1 VAVKVQDEYTYKSTS
16 EVAPLG
22 LQILDMM
29 GKKIN
34 KQDDVKDVTSEEVKP
49 TDKK

>member
-1 VAVKVQDEYTYKSTS
+1 
-16 EVAPLG
+16 
-22 LQILDMM
+22 M

-34 KQDDVKDVTSEEVKP
+34 KEDDVKDVTSEEVKP